1 MEANMN
7 TLIKKLSWRIY
18 ASFYLLLIL
27 TIASPAQAALSDFTI
42 EEQMAYDV
50 VATELTNVN
59 GLKHLA
65 LNIEPETYWVDAING
80 VDADTETGKINRPW
94 KSISFA
100 MSRVPYEK
108 DTANIVVREGTYT
121 PEVLYFEQQ
130 RGGKL
135 KFDSPFNL
143 MAYPGERVVIDG
155 ANVKSALVSIVGAQK
170 ITISGLEFSNVLGA
184 GKFVIYIN
192 DSSDI
197 VFTNNLI
204 TNAKWTNDADE
215 AESPTLADRLN
226 TIAVLGSSTN
236 IMINNNT
243 LRNLVTGYGEPIL
256 IADSV
261 TATVTNNKISD
272 VDPDTFSGQRYFV
285 SLDGSDDNDSGTK
298 DKPWKTIHKALF
310 NIPSDEDDA
319 TIVIREGTYQ
329 IPNSIFIQGIR
340 GGANGKYFT
349 IKAYRDEEVI
359 IDGSLIPTDAAM
371 VSISS
376 AAYVRIKGL
385 TFANLKGQ
393 KSGIFISGA
402 SNHIR
407 IINNTLRDMTWVA
420 DEATQFAQSPSAIN
434 NLNPIAVIGN
444 NATQPIHNIV
454 IRGNELKNIVPGYS
468 EGIKIV
474 GNVTDFVVAK
484 NHVHH
489 IANIGIVA
497 AGNYAWVGIP
507 SEVNHARNGV
517 IRDNLVHHAY
527 SPVANSAGIYLD
539 GARNVTV
546 RGNTSHNNAVGFSVG
561 SEQVGDAT
569 GNTLRKNIAYD
580 NEDAGLVVGTI
591 TEGAFVKDTTVV
603 NNEFRNN
610 YTKGGYGGEITIQA
624 TDGLTVTNNLFSSR
638 SDVIAVVPLLSDLE
652 QPTTINLKFDNNL
665 YHSVSNNSDAA
676 VFNWEGVD
684 NTVYVGLKQYQAG
697 TCNDLRSVYQDT
709 NTLSIVDGLQKK
721 AKSKRQEGKQLLSK
735 IKRACYRGKKVW

>member
-7 TLIKKLSWRIY
+7 TPLKNLSWRMS

-42 EEQMAYDV
+42 EEQLAYDV

-59 GLKHLA
+59 GVKHLA

-100 MSRVPYEK
+100 MCRVPYEK

-135 KFDSPFNL
+135 EFDSPFNL

-155 ANVKSALVSIVGAQK
+155 TNVKSALVSIVDAQK

-256 IADSV
+256 IAD
-261 TATVTNNKISD
+261 TATANVINNTITD

-329 IPNSIFIQGIR
+329 IPDSIFIQGIR

-420 DEATQFAQSPSAIN
+420 DEATQFAQSPGAGD

-454 IRGNELKNIVPGYS
+454 IRGNELTNIVPGYS

-517 IRDNLVHHAY
+517 IRDNLVHHAD

-546 RGNTSHNNAVGFSVG
+546 WGNTSYNNSVGFSVG
-561 SEQVGDAT
+561 SEQPGDAT
-569 GNTLRKNIAYD
+569 GNTLRRNVAYD
-580 NEDAGLVVGTI
+580 NTDAGLVVGTI
-591 TEGAFVKDTTVV
+591 HEGAVVRDTTIAS
-603 NNEFRNN
+603 NEFRNN
-610 YTKGGYGGEITIQA
+610 YSKGGYGGEMTIQA
-624 TDGLTVTNNLFSSR
+624 VDGLKVHNNLFSSR
-638 SDVIAVVPLLSDLE
+638 SDVIVVVPYLQELS
-652 QPTTINLKFDNNL
+652 QPTTTNLTLDSNL
-665 YHSVSNNSDAA
+665 YYGSSNNPDAA
-676 VFNWEGVD
+676 IFNWEGVD
-684 NTVYVGLKQYQAG
+684 STSYTGLRQYQAG
-697 TCNDLRSVYQDT
+697 TCNDLRSVYQDAKT
-709 NTLSIVDGLQKK
+709 VKYFERLKKNRKPRKQQKD
-721 AKSKRQEGKQLLSK
+721 KQLREV
-735 IKRACYRGKKVW
+735 KRACYQGKKVW